1 MVPRRLARVKHPRR
15 NPRNIVSNIP
25 MNNFCAKEIRSFTLL
40 DTMMTNRY
48 VECGEVFARIPRG
61 GPGSIVL
68 LWALLH

>member
-1 MVPRRLARVKHPRR
+1 
-15 NPRNIVSNIP
+15 
-25 MNNFCAKEIRSFTLL
+25 
-40 DTMMTNRY
+40 MMTNRY